1 MKKALRIIGIVVGAL
16 IVLGIL
22 ACFIAPK
29 IAKGYIEDHSKEL
42 VGRRMQIGDISFN
55 PFRFTFSI
63 EDFTLFEPDDTTR
76 FVAFKQFYVNADP
89 ACLLIGDICLSEV
102 KIDSP
107 YAHVVKNGNVFNFT
121 DIIEHFDVQADSS
134 LDSMETVSKNSASDS
149 VQVNVADSVMTQVNA
164 LPFGIS
170 IKKIAILSGDVI
182 FSDHEVNSNIEI
194 HDFSVKVPEVYF
206 SNQNTSAGVNLEFAS
221 GGSLGVSADYNM
233 QKGDFSVHVNLS
245 HFAIGTVK
253 PYLES
258 ALNFEDLSGLVSVDL
273 FALGNVSNVLA
284 STAKGTVVVDD
295 VVLTEKSGK
304 TIGVSHVGVG
314 IAEANLEKNRFVIDS
329 VTVQGAYAHFDL
341 NKNSNNIEVLLA
353 AKKDSSAEDSIAS
366 VENSSTTDMS
376 KSPVQIDA
384 LLKKLSVSDTR
395 FTFNDNTIPGGFSYT
410 VSGIAVNASNV
421 AFEREAH
428 VNVSAMLP
436 RGGSAKVS
444 AKLVPAD
451 QTSLSANVSV
461 KNVNMADFSKYS
473 EHYTGYPLTAGS
485 FGFASDNVIDHYN
498 LDSKN
503 IIDIYN
509 LTVGDKPST
518 AKPEYLVPMKVALYI
533 LKDKDEKISFD
544 VPVKGNLQDPEFSY
558 GKIIWQTVMNL
569 MIKVALSPAKLL
581 LGTSTPSEFAFDIAA
596 DDFTSEQYGIA
607 AEWTKVL
614 TSKPGSKLT
623 VLQVYNPKKQLEA
636 FVLGEQKIEY
646 YKSVT
651 GKSNL
656 TPVDMKS
663 ALEAKEDE
671 AFKQFVATWKRPSDE
686 ALTSQLNSLA
696 EGRNAKL
703 LKALLAQPG
712 VSTNNLK
719 VRLATPAE
727 RASIGKKSLFRM
739 QVELP

>member
-1 MKKALRIIGIVVGAL
+1 MKKALRIIGIVVAVL
-16 IVLGIL
+16 IFLGIA

-29 IAKGYIEDHSKEL
+29 IAKGYVEDHAKEL
-42 VGRRMQIGDISFN
+42 LGRRMQIGDISFN

-63 EDFTLFEPDDTTR
+63 EDFALFEPDDSTR

-107 YAHVVKNGNVFNFT
+107 YARVIKNGNAFNFS
-121 DIIEHFDVQADSS
+121 DILDHLNAADSS
-134 LDSMETVSKNSASDS
+134 MTQVKAPDSS
-149 VQVNVADSVMTQVNA
+149 QVNVADSVMTQVNA

-170 IKKIAILSGDVI
+170 IQKIAILSGDVI
-182 FSDHEVNSNIEI
+182 FTDQEVKSNIEI
-194 HDFSVKVPEVYF
+194 NDFSVKVPEVYF

-221 GGSLGVSADYNM
+221 GGSLGVNADYNM
-233 QKGDFSVHVNLS
+233 EKGDFAVNVTLS
-245 HFAIGTVK
+245 RFAIGTVK

-258 ALNFEDLSGLVSVDL
+258 ALNFSDLSGLVSVNL
-273 FALGNVSNVLA
+273 YATGNVSDVLA
-284 STAKGTVVVDD
+284 STAKGTVVVED
-295 VVLTEKSGK
+295 VVLTETSGK
-304 TIGVSHVGVG
+304 TIGVSHIGVG
-314 IAEANLEKNRFVIDS
+314 IAEANLAKNRFVIDS
-329 VTVQGAYAHFDL
+329 VDVQGAYGHFDL

-353 AKKDSSAEDSIAS
+353 AKKNPSEKDSTAKKPAEVTA
-366 VENSSTTDMS
+366 S

-384 LLKKLSVSDTR
+384 LLKKLSVSNTR
-395 FTFNDNTIPGGFSYT
+395 FTLNDNTIPGGFSYT
-410 VSGIAVNASNV
+410 VSGISLQASNV
-421 AFEREAH
+421 AFDREAQ
-428 VNVSAMLP
+428 VNVNAVLP
-436 RGGSAKVS
+436 RGGSAKVF

-451 QTSLSANVSV
+451 QTSLKANISV

-498 LDSKN
+498 VDSKN

-509 LTVGDKPST
+509 LTVGDKPSS
-518 AKPEYLVPMKVALYI
+518 ANPEYMVPMKVALYI
-533 LKDKDEKISFD
+533 LKDKDGKISFD

-558 GKIIWQTVMNL
+558 GRIIWQTVMNL

-581 LGTSTPSEFAFDIAA
+581 LGSSTPSDFAFEIAA

-607 AEWTKVL
+607 QEWTKVL

-636 FVLGEQKIEY
+636 FALGEQKIAY

-651 GKSNL
+651 GKTNL

-671 AFKQFVATWKRPSDE
+671 GFKQFAATWQRPSDD
-686 ALTSQLNSLA
+686 ALTLQLNSLA
-696 EGRNAKL
+696 EARNAKL
-703 LKALLAQPG
+703 LKALSAQPG
-712 VSTNNLK
+712 VTSKNLK
-719 VRLATPAE
+719 VRMATPAE

-739 QVELP
+739 MVELP